1 MEENTMNDK
10 KIQIKDLEV
19 TSLDQLIDLYN
30 QGYRLSQEPTFDS
43 SGNVTLKMS
52 NGTGIILSLTVV
64 GILWFMFWAFIIYIV
79 GKAEA
84 SLIGL
89 G

>member
-43 SGNVTLKMS
+43 SGKVTLKIS
-52 NGTGIILSLTVV
+52 KGTGIILSLTVV